1 MSTGYNLPKALQR
14 ELIETHGKN
23 IEAWPEELRDL
34 MDSSITARNISP
46 PISGKVEAI
55 LNSDY
60 HYHWAEDRNGATP
73 FHERVEG
80 LKWAGW
86 QFATTDDVRMASEDT
101 VMGRDSKKQSKDGKG
116 FSDEIR
122 SGDRR
127 LMKLPMRKWRESR
140 KAQNIAAYQL
150 AYPQPFGMDGKP
162 MSAQNLIP
170 GMRTEELDPAAITS
184 ERRRANSGNS
194 VLAQTTH
201 QAAQE

>member
-23 IEAWPEELRDL
+23 LDSWPEELRDL

-46 PISGKVEAI
+46 PISGKVETI
-55 LNSDY
+55 LNTDY
-60 HYHWAEDRNGATP
+60 HYHWAEDRNGQTP
-73 FHERVEG
+73 MHDRVES

-86 QFATTDDVRMASEDT
+86 EFATTDDVKMATEDT
-101 VMGRDSKKQSKDGKG
+101 VVGRDSKKTSKDGKG
-116 FSDEIR
+116 FSNEIR

-170 GMRTEELDPAAITS
+170 GMRSEELDPAAITS
-184 ERRRANSGNS
+184 ERRRATPANS
-194 VLAQTTH
+194 VFAQGA
-201 QAAQE
+201 QPAQE